1 MIDLPSPEA
10 ITRAAYTIFEV
21 LRANDDIS
29 ATKAEL
35 RNYCNEHDIDAQLF
49 GRGFTWL
56 TFQLGVIIE
65 TSYLR
70 DPSGSGRSSQRNVTL
85 LERNL
90 HSDALR
96 CKDFHTE
103 AAPSTNR
110 AVAPLKGHT
119 RATGHVEVN
128 STSVDGWRVRLDST
142 GVTLNGPTAPR
153 P

>member
-70 DPSGSGRSSQRNVTL
+70 GS
-85 LERNL
+85 ERIW
-90 HSDALR
+90 
-96 CKDFHTE
+96 K
-103 AAPSTNR
+103 
-110 AVAPLKGHT
+110 VKLKERDTT
-119 RATGHVEVN
+119 RAQLAQRCAQVQ
-128 STSVDGWRVRLDST
+128 RLPHR
-142 GVTLNGPTAPR
+142 GGAKH
-153 P
+153 